1 MSSNNWWFLYQQKGG
16 EDDWKLAQADQRQQ
30 IVSNQAPAFV
40 TVLDLNS
47 IPDDHDW
54 SKVRYRGPLYFDF
67 DADGDLPL
75 VCEKFK
81 AFLGKLHTEWEFDL
95 EQARFYASGGK
106 GFHIEIPE
114 ECIHPKLPKNGTAWL
129 PYVYRSIA
137 EAMVVDT
144 MDMLVY
150 TGKRGRMW
158 RTPGVKRDNG
168 NYKVQLRLEELLE
181 MTPEMYLDVISKP
194 RQAVVPNPPSCNLK
208 LALAFDRAKDK
219 VTAAMRNKKSKSAK
233 ANALLD
239 PWRKAGKIPPTISG
253 IMDGTIV
260 HEGARFQNLAMQLS
274 IFATSVGME
283 LAAFLKNCEG
293 LCHSHVSDS
302 GRYGT
307 FQKRQEELARMYR
320 YMESDSLYE
329 FDPAPLARLVKKGI
343 STTDLGVM
351 DTEDKEDVPK
361 AMAAT
366 EPPKPSEAAAAAT
379 PMPVI
384 DVHSRVRRGV
394 FMNGDGIFIRRGGDD
409 VESLC
414 RVTMRGVEA
423 YYSVATRDFAGYE
436 ADLVVGGRKLG
447 RKMMTADLFTSAGK
461 LRSYLALHQLTYQG
475 GEAETSAL
483 LDIMADKASRGG
495 EVFIYPREGF
505 FIIDNPL
512 IQDKPTPTMVYL
524 TQTGCVMALKEDDP
538 NFFQLRYRPEQAL
551 SSYKID
557 IHKAP
562 DLDKSMIGALHD
574 LFSFTREDI
583 AADLI
588 GWMVACHYRSVY
600 LRLFN
605 QFPLLQV
612 FGEAGSGKSQTIWML
627 AHLHWFLVEPSMK
640 SASGSTNFAL
650 DMHASTSTSAPLILD
665 EYKPREMRVIKG
677 RYEKVKDLL
686 KASYIAGDVGER
698 GTLNKA
704 SDSPLSVIKSKATA
718 PIVFLAESIEMET
731 AIFERSVTV
740 QFSQSHQTRHRAAA
754 FHRLHDEEHHVLSA
768 LGKAIVQAGFQLNLD
783 TMRQDVM
790 AIQRSLSDALPD
802 QEDDSRKRPAERL
815 SYNKAVIIH
824 GLKVLQRVLH
834 AHFGDEFDRA
844 VDCLIQTKLKDVSG
858 DESDMIKT
866 MGMSEL
872 SKVLTKM
879 ATLSRAQ
886 DQPWEFK
893 PGQDYWLGEGYLDLK
908 LEQSF
913 DKYKRYCVAHAE
925 TPLFDTFPA
934 FMQAFAAYPPVLD
947 RNSIGSSLRD
957 DGDTAHIPRMSL
969 RKLNRE
975 GVGSFRG

>member
-1 MSSNNWWFLYQQKGG
+1 
-16 EDDWKLAQADQRQQ
+16 
-30 IVSNQAPAFV
+30 
-40 TVLDLNS
+40 
-47 IPDDHDW
+47 
-54 SKVRYRGPLYFDF
+54 
-67 DADGDLPL
+67 
-75 VCEKFK
+75 
-81 AFLGKLHTEWEFDL
+81 
-95 EQARFYASGGK
+95 
-106 GFHIEIPE
+106 
-114 ECIHPKLPKNGTAWL
+114 
-129 PYVYRSIA
+129 
-137 EAMVVDT
+137 
-144 MDMLVY
+144 
-150 TGKRGRMW
+150 
-158 RTPGVKRDNG
+158 
-168 NYKVQLRLEELLE
+168 
-181 MTPEMYLDVISKP
+181 
-194 RQAVVPNPPSCNLK
+194 
-208 LALAFDRAKDK
+208 
-219 VTAAMRNKKSKSAK
+219 
-233 ANALLD
+233 
-239 PWRKAGKIPPTISG
+239 
-253 IMDGTIV
+253 
-260 HEGARFQNLAMQLS
+260 
-274 IFATSVGME
+274 
-283 LAAFLKNCEG
+283 
-293 LCHSHVSDS
+293 
-302 GRYGT
+302 
-307 FQKRQEELARMYR
+307 
-320 YMESDSLYE
+320 
-329 FDPAPLARLVKKGI
+329 
-343 STTDLGVM
+343 
-351 DTEDKEDVPK
+351 
-361 AMAAT
+361 
-366 EPPKPSEAAAAAT
+366 
-379 PMPVI
+379 
-384 DVHSRVRRGV
+384 
-394 FMNGDGIFIRRGGDD
+394 
-409 VESLC
+409 
-414 RVTMRGVEA
+414 
-423 YYSVATRDFAGYE
+423 
-436 ADLVVGGRKLG
+436 
-447 RKMMTADLFTSAGK
+447 
-461 LRSYLALHQLTYQG
+461 
-475 GEAETSAL
+475 
-483 LDIMADKASRGG
+483 
-495 EVFIYPREGF
+495 
-505 FIIDNPL
+505 
-512 IQDKPTPTMVYL
+512 
-524 TQTGCVMALKEDDP
+524 
-538 NFFQLRYRPEQAL
+538 
-551 SSYKID
+551 
-557 IHKAP
+557 
-562 DLDKSMIGALHD
+562 
-574 LFSFTREDI
+574 
-583 AADLI
+583 
-588 GWMVACHYRSVY
+588 
-600 LRLFN
+600 
-605 QFPLLQV
+605 
-612 FGEAGSGKSQTIWML
+612 
-627 AHLHWFLVEPSMK
+627 MK

-815 SYNKAVIIH
+815 IYNKAVIIH